1 MTEYVVEMFYDY
13 QDDSEDWEAF
23 HTCTNISEAIHM
35 YDCFIKV
42 LAKGMHVRLRKITSK
57 TLLTS
62 RK

>member
-23 HTCTNISEAIHM
+23 HTCTNISEAM
-35 YDCFIKV
+35 RWYDLYEQTMGASCH
-42 LAKGMHVRLRKITSK
+42 LRLRKITSE

-62 RK
+62 SK